1 MDTQNKKK
9 FLIEVLY
16 ISVIGVIV
24 YFSTRLL
31 VGYMMPFLVAVAV
44 SAAVQKPALKISE
57 KLKLSKQTVAA
68 LLSVGFFLLLGVL
81 VFGAVYFFASS
92 IKGFLEDFPKTLN
105 SLINA
110 LSGVKNSILKRI
122 EEYSPDLYSILNN
135 AFSDGIKNL
144 FSKITDLFS
153 NWAGVAAKGLPAFLF
168 SCIAAVVSGCYI
180 SKDYDRLKKFAGLLL
195 GEKIYKNIVKI
206 KNILTGSVF
215 KILRGYL
222 ILMAITFAQL
232 LFGFWLMGVKHIL
245 LMSILVA
252 FIDLLP
258 VFGTGTVLL
267 PWAVFEFFLNS
278 SAKGAGILLL
288 YAVITL
294 VRNFAEPKII
304 GGQIGINP
312 LFMLISMFLGLKL
325 FGALGLIAF
334 PITLITVI
342 KFYKQDNQ
350 SI

>member
-9 FLIEVLY
+9 FLIEFLY
-16 ISVIGVIV
+16 ILVISVII

-31 VGYMMPFLVAVAV
+31 VGYMMPFLIAAAV
-44 SAAVQKPALKISE
+44 SVAVQKPALKIS
-57 KLKLSKQTVAA
+57 KKIKISKQTAAA
-68 LLSVGFFLLLGVL
+68 LLSVAFFLFLGLLI
-81 VFGAVYFFASS
+81 FGAVYFFASS
-92 IKGFLEDFPKTLN
+92 VKGFLEDFPMALN
-105 SLINA
+105 SMTNA
-110 LSGVKNSILKRI
+110 LTDVKNSILKRI
-122 EEYSPDLYSILNN
+122 EEYSPDLYSFLNST
-135 AFSDGIKNL
+135 FSDSIKNL

-153 NWAGVAAKGLPAFLF
+153 NWAGTAAKGLPALLF

-180 SKDYDRLKKFAGLLL
+180 SKDYDRLKKFSGLLL

-222 ILMAITFAQL
+222 ILMGLTFVQL
-232 LFGFWLMGVKHIL
+232 LAGFWLIGVKHIF

-267 PWAVFEFFLNS
+267 PWAVFEFFSNS
-278 SAKGAGILLL
+278 GAKGAGILLL

-312 LFMLISMFLGLKL
+312 LFILISMFLGLKL

-342 KFYKQDNQ
+342 KFYKQDMA
-350 SI
+350 